1 MDGYVGCEPYSAVT
15 WGSLPV
21 ANTIAETIEI
31 LYAINQENLNVDQQ
45 IALAQAYATFA
56 QAERLE
62 LINQRLYTIHQIL
75 TALSHRVTPT

>member
-1 MDGYVGCEPYSAVT
+1 M
-15 WGSLPV
+15 

-31 LYAINQENLNVDQQ
+31 LYGINQETLTTDQQ

-62 LINQRLYTIHQIL
+62 MINQRLYGIHQVLNGI
-75 TALSHRVTPT
+75 AHRVAQP

>member
-1 MDGYVGCEPYSAVT
+1 M
-15 WGSLPV
+15 

-31 LYAINQENLNVDQQ
+31 LYGINQETLTTDLQ

-62 LINQRLYTIHQIL
+62 MINQRLYSIHQVL
-75 TALSHRVTPT
+75 NGLALRVTTNP

>member
-1 MDGYVGCEPYSAVT
+1 M
-15 WGSLPV
+15 

-31 LYAINQENLNVDQQ
+31 LYGINQEDLNVDQQ

-62 LINQRLYTIHQIL
+62 QINQRLYSIQQVLNSI
-75 TALSHRVTPT
+75 ALRIVNSTQ

>member
-1 MDGYVGCEPYSAVT
+1 
-15 WGSLPV
+15 V

-31 LYAINQENLNVDQQ
+31 LYGINQESLNVDQQ

-62 LINQRLYTIHQIL
+62 MINQRLYSIHQIL
-75 TALSHRVTPT
+75 NGLAHRVAQP

>member
-1 MDGYVGCEPYSAVT
+1 
-15 WGSLPV
+15 V

-45 IALAQAYATFA
+45 IALAQAYAAFA

-62 LINQRLYTIHQIL
+62 MINQRLYSIHQVL
-75 TALSHRVTPT
+75 NALSHRTPP